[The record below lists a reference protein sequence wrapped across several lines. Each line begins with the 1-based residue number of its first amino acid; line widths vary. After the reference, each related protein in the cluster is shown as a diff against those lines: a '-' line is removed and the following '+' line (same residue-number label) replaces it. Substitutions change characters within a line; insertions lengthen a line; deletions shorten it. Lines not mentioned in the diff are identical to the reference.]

1 MLVHTCILGDFE
13 LSEHMAFPVFIVAP
27 VSQLFVGQSVIKLVS
42 VFRAFEFAYDTT
54 YSNKLL
60 IYSNIFRLVIVFM
73 GVEIAR
79 APSVLIELLWR
90 L

>member
-1 MLVHTCILGDFE
+1 MV
-13 LSEHMAFPVFIVAP
+13 IV
-27 VSQLFVGQSVIKLVS
+27 GESVIRLVS

-54 YSNKLL
+54 YTNKLF
-60 IYSNIFRLVIVFM
+60 IYSNVFRLVIVFM